1 MKDLD
6 PKKFEAFKADVKDI
20 TNKASKDIPFFIKG
34 EREVW
39 INGTGED
46 GYEDFVLT
54 QQKTDFQ
61 CCKTARKPYDDVVT
75 AVLLAAKKHFRDDI
89 EITSD
94 GYGDDWSKGQ
104 ELCQAACGY
113 GDGGYFFIGDDGVE
127 INPPPPDPEWY
138 DGGNQ

>member
-1 MKDLD
+1 VILLHGTVISVN
-6 PKKFEAFKADVKDI
+6 EVAFNGVDEDAHESFIFSRRPNDADF
-20 TNKASKDIPFFIKG
+20 TS
-34 EREVW
+34 
-39 INGTGED
+39 
-46 GYEDFVLT
+46 
-54 QQKTDFQ
+54 

-75 AVLLAAKKHFRDDI
+75 AILLAAKKHFRDDI

-94 GYGDDWSKGQ
+94 GYGDDWSRGQ

-138 DGGNQ
+138 NGGNQ